1 MLSVEQLIENEI
13 RPASKPNPLHLAGI
27 DFIEFYVGNAHQAA
41 HFYRTAYG
49 FNLVAYSGLETG
61 KRDCISYVLEQKN
74 IRLVLTSALR
84 PDHEVSEHLKLHGDG
99 VHDIALRVDDI
110 WSAFD
115 HAVRYG
121 ARPLME
127 PTILEDDSGQILK
140 ATIGAFGD
148 TVHSL
153 VQRTGYAGSFFPNY
167 VPLKNSLPPL
177 VAPHLAAVDHVAVS
191 LRPGML
197 DEWVDFYQNVMG
209 FYVSHQE
216 NVNTGKSSMRSKAVQ
231 SWDGKIKFPLVEPI
245 PGNFKSQIEEY
256 LDYYKGP
263 GVQHVALLSS
273 DIIKTVAALRS
284 SGNEFLRTP
293 DTYYEMLGSRVGDID
308 ENVDDLHRQNI
319 LVDRDDSGYLMQIFS
334 KPLQSRP
341 TVFMETIQRKGAS
354 GFGGGNIR
362 ALFEALEREQAKRGN
377 LTNQA
382 VQSVID

>member
-1 MLSVEQLIENEI
+1 MLSVEQLTENESGIENEL
-13 RPASKPNPLHLAGI
+13 NPLHITGI

-61 KRDCISYVLEQKN
+61 RRDCISYVLEQRD
-74 IRLVLTSALR
+74 IRLVLTSALH
-84 PDHEVSEHLKLHGDG
+84 PDHEVSEHLKIHGDG
-99 VHDIALRVDDI
+99 IRDVALRVDDI

-115 HAVRYG
+115 HAVRCG

-127 PTILEDDSGQILK
+127 PTVFEDESGQILK

-153 VQRTGYAGSFFPNY
+153 IQRTEYEGSFFPGY
-167 VPLKNSLPPL
+167 MTLHQALPPS
-177 VAPHLAAVDHVAVS
+177 VAPHLVAVDHVAVS
-191 LRPGML
+191 LCAGML
-197 DEWVDFYQNVMG
+197 DEWVSFYERVMG
-209 FYVSHQE
+209 FHVSHQE
-216 NVNTGKSSMRSKAVQ
+216 NVNTRKSSMRSKAVQ
-231 SWDGKIKFPLVEPI
+231 SWDGKVKFPLVEPA
-245 PGNFKSQIEEY
+245 PGSFKSQVEEY
-256 LDYYKGP
+256 LDYYRGP

-273 DIIKTVAALRS
+273 DIIKTVSALRYA
-284 SGNEFLRTP
+284 GNEFLRTP

-308 ENVDDLHRQNI
+308 EDVDDLHRQNI

-341 TVFMETIQRKGAS
+341 TIFMETIQRKGAS

-362 ALFEALEREQAKRGN
+362 ALFEAMEREQAKRGN
-377 LTNQA
+377 LRNEA
-382 VQSVID
+382 VAAIID